1 MAESRI
7 EPGSPPDDFLQ
18 YMSLERL
25 ASANTIKA
33 YRRDLED
40 WAEFCESCGISMW
53 PVRPDDLGRYMKRL
67 EANGL
72 SSGTRMRRAATLSSF
87 MKFLIYD
94 EKVDSSSPRTPIPKR
109 DEPLPQVMTEGEIER
124 LMSACDDGTP
134 RGLRDRAA
142 IEMLY
147 GCGLRA
153 SELCELRL
161 RDVDWSRSIVYVRGK
176 GDKERV
182 VPFVGSIKAAVKR
195 YVDDGR
201 ASLLR
206 DGARDEGRIFLSDR
220 GACINRMW
228 LWSMLRR
235 RGRSAGIAQAR
246 LHPHVLRHSF
256 ATHLQS
262 RGMDLRT
269 LQELL
274 GHASIATTEKYAHLD
289 TELRDIY
296 DEFHP
301 RA

>member
-1 MAESRI
+1 MADALI
-7 EPGSPPDDFLQ
+7 EPGTPPDDFLQ
-18 YMSLERL
+18 YMSLERV

-33 YRRDLED
+33 YRNDLED
-40 WAEFCESCGISMW
+40 WAAFCRSCGIPMW
-53 PVRPDDLGRYMKRL
+53 PVKPEDVSRYMKRL
-67 EANGL
+67 EADGR
-72 SSGTRMRRAATLSSF
+72 SAGTRMRRAATLSSF
-87 MKFLIYD
+87 TKFLIYD
-94 EKVDSSSPRTPIPKR
+94 EKIDSSAPKTPIPKK
-109 DEPLPQVMTEGEIER
+109 EKTLPQVMTEGEIER
-124 LMSACDDGTP
+124 LISSCEDGTP
-134 RGLRDRAA
+134 KGARDRAA

-153 SELCELRL
+153 SELCSLKL
-161 RDVDWSRSIVYVRGK
+161 RDLDRSLSIVYVRGK
-176 GDKERV
+176 GDKERI
-182 VPFVGSIKAAVKR
+182 VPYVGSTKAAVER
-195 YVDDGR
+195 YINEGR
-201 ASLLR
+201 AQLLR
-206 DGARDEGRIFLSDR
+206 DGARDEGLLFVSDR
-220 GACINRMW
+220 GGEVSRTW

-235 RGRSAGIAQAR
+235 RGISAGISKSR

-289 TELRDIY
+289 VELRDIY